1 MKIAEEDIA
10 KTGFNTKCGHFEFNV
25 VPFGL
30 TNALAASMSMMDNVV
45 KDYLGKFVM
54 AYLDDILV

>member
-1 MKIAEEDIA
+1 M
-10 KTGFNTKCGHFEFNV
+10 FNTKCGHFKFNV

-30 TNALAASMSMMDNVV
+30 TNTPAAFMSMMDNVV

-54 AYLDDILV
+54 AYLGDILVYSKLGMSVFST